1 MFKFLRKTEKVGPTK
16 EIPTKK
22 RVNFQT
28 EIAVEV
34 VDPEPKN
41 SRRTPSSVSK
51 KVPKRSGRFW
61 LPTKVFAA
69 LKLSRRKRKNSTKLR
84 KRNSHRTSQK
94 KKRKSES
101 F

>member
-1 MFKFLRKTEKVGPTK
+1 MFKFLRKTEKVGP
-16 EIPTKK
+16 EEVPKK

-28 EIAVEV
+28 DLVEV
-34 VDPEPKN
+34 VDTEQKK

-69 LKLSRRKRKNSTKLR
+69 LKLSRRKRKNSSKIR
-84 KRNSHRTSQK
+84 KRKNSHRTSQK

-101 F
+101 